1 VGSQTISITQ
11 DAVVKPTCTVTLSPP
26 SQSVSSD
33 GGTFFFKVSTDAG
46 CAWAVESAPS
56 WISLRSK
63 SGSGSAEVGY
73 AVALNT
79 GATRS
84 DAIVVSGQALKVVQA
99 GK

>member
-1 VGSQTISITQ
+1 
-11 DAVVKPTCTVTLSPP
+11 
-26 SQSVSSD
+26 VSSD

-46 CAWAVESAPS
+46 CEWAVESAPS

-63 SGSGSAEVGY
+63 SGSGAAEVGY

-84 DAIVVSGQALKVVQA
+84 DAIVVNGQALKIVQA